1 LNDPIFIRRV
11 TGGVGGEVSRSL
23 VNVDKQNTIIE
34 TVKQAED
41 GNGMIV
47 RLFENERCRGPVR
60 LQVDFPITDAYC
72 CNLLEENEEQLDIN
86 QNEVQLDL
94 KPYQIVTLRL
104 VPGAEAQ

>member
-1 LNDPIFIRRV
+1 
-11 TGGVGGEVSRSL
+11 
-23 VNVDKQNTIIE
+23 
-34 TVKQAED
+34 
-41 GNGMIV
+41 MIV